1 MKYTIKEGWITITG
15 KAAQRPFVARVIGI
29 SDKWGLERTFVST
42 SEVKD
47 AAGTVSGL
55 WRARFEIGTTRFIEL
70 GGWERSG
77 SDPKARIYGE
87 VKGSDFVPVTLEA
100 VKATF
105 GPVIEEGSE
114 YDDALPF

>member
-47 AAGTVSGL
+47 AAGNIVGL
-55 WRARFEIGTTRFIEL
+55 WRARFEIGATRFIEL

-77 SDPKARIYGE
+77 TDPKSRIYGKII
-87 VKGSDFVPVTLEA
+87 VGDFVPVSLDE
-100 VKATF
+100 VKASF
-105 GPVIEEGSE
+105 GPVTDESSE
-114 YDDALPF
+114 YDDAVPF